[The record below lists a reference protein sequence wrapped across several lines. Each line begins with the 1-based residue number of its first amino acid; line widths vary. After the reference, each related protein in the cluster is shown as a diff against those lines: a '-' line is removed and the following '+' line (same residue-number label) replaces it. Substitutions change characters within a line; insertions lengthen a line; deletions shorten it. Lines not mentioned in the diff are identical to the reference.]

1 MESRTPRRL
10 WRYVAPAL
18 TITIVLL
25 GSVAAVGA
33 RPGGSQA
40 AESPRQACD
49 PNYAGACVP
58 VGAATV
64 TCEDLLPATD
74 ILVVGQD
81 LYGLDRGGAGR
92 VACEASGADALPAAA
107 ATIPPAGDAAATL
120 PDAGAPAPPEAAP
133 MPEAAVAGAALEAA
147 PELAKTGRTTVPL
160 LVTALLLIA
169 TGGMLIGLGRT
180 QPTWQAVPSRYDVR
194 FTVEPRRR

>member
-10 WRYVAPAL
+10 WRYAAPAL
-18 TITIVLL
+18 TIAIVLV
-25 GSVAAVGA
+25 GSVAAVSA
-33 RPGGSQA
+33 RPGGSQE
-40 AESPRQACD
+40 AEAPKQACD

-58 VGAATV
+58 VGAASV
-64 TCEDLLPATD
+64 TCEELLPATD

-92 VACEASGADALPAAA
+92 VACEASGADAQPAAA

-120 PDAGAPAPPEAAP
+120 PDAGAPVPEAAP
-133 MPEAAVAGAALEAA
+133 MPEAAVAGATLEAT
-147 PELAKTGRTTVPL
+147 PELARTGRTTVPL
-160 LVTALLLIA
+160 LVTALLLIT
-169 TGGMLIGLGRT
+169 TGGMLIGMGRT
-180 QPTWQAVPSRYDVR
+180 QPTWQAVPSRHDVR